1 MTIDE
6 IHPLFVHF
14 PIALLSVGILFD
26 YLALIFPSKSLV
38 HAGWWNLVFGLVS
51 AAATIITGFIADNVV
66 GHMEES
72 PLDIFQTHGST
83 QLLATTLFLV
93 LFIWRKRL
101 KGALPEEKKAKV
113 LYYFLGVV
121 AVVILFWGGDL
132 GARLAGRI

>member
-6 IHPLFVHF
+6 IHPLLVHF

-26 YLALIFPSKSLV
+26 YLALVFPKETLV
-38 HAGWWNLVFGLVS
+38 HAGWWNLVIGLVS
-51 AAATIITGFIADNVV
+51 AAVTIITGFIADNVV

-72 PLDIFQTHGST
+72 PLDIFHTHGST

-101 KGALPEEKKAKV
+101 QGALPEQKNAKI
-113 LYYFLGVV
+113 LYYFLGAV
-121 AVVILFWGGDL
+121 AVGILFYGGDL
-132 GARLAGRI
+132 GAGLAGRI